1 MAERKNE
8 YVENGEGT
16 KTKQKAELI
25 IRKLYKKWKIQFA
38 EKKMEW
44 DRDPGWPAKLVETTF
59 KLYGQEYSLGPTDI
73 GLSSDP
79 WDQGFMESVQ
89 GIMKKD
95 LEKEGATDI
104 CNYGFID

>member
-8 YVENGEGT
+8 YVENIEGT

-25 IRKLYKKWKIQFA
+25 IRKLCKKWKIQFE

-73 GLSSDP
+73 GLSDYSAP
-79 WDQGFMESVQ
+79 PEPLRPIKRATRSAWRSQSES
-89 GIMKKD
+89 
-95 LEKEGATDI
+95 
-104 CNYGFID
+104 